1 MIVQTKST
9 LMEKLKE
16 RSEMCIFRTAEWPR
30 YSLITLSILASMV
43 LEPHA
48 WGQAFSYRGELTGMA
63 SQMEDQ
69 TGSDWLMRY
78 LPEIKIQAAKEA
90 EEDQWSWDAN
100 LAAYLYAYD
109 SLSQGQD
116 QDAEVF
122 RAWVRLYD
130 ETTEYRIGLQELSFG
145 PAILLRSLQ
154 WFDSKNPLDPT
165 SFTKGV
171 KGALVRFST
180 ENDSTYWVWALYG
193 NEDLTAATRFVS
205 DAEKPESGG
214 RAQFSSEIAEYAVTL
229 HQRQAVLS
237 GQGSVDERRL
247 GLDLKL
253 DLAYNGLWLE
263 SMIIERAADLP
274 YPNQERYVTLGLDY
288 TVDMT
293 ENGIVLTCERN
304 WGEAKTAARDFT
316 ASTGNTALMASLSSG
331 LLDSYVVTLMK
342 SEIPESNLIR
352 FDWQRTYDDFLW
364 NLSLFQSQGGVAPAQ
379 FGLGLIVQYNH

>member
-1 MIVQTKST
+1 
-9 LMEKLKE
+9 MEKLKE
-16 RSEMCIFRTAEWPR
+16 RSEMCIFRAAEWPR

-154 WFDSKNPLDPT
+154 WFDSKNPLD
-165 SFTKGV
+165 
-171 KGALVRFST
+171 
-180 ENDSTYWVWALYG
+180 
-193 NEDLTAATRFVS
+193 
-205 DAEKPESGG
+205 
-214 RAQFSSEIAEYAVTL
+214 
-229 HQRQAVLS
+229 
-237 GQGSVDERRL
+237 
-247 GLDLKL
+247 
-253 DLAYNGLWLE
+253 
-263 SMIIERAADLP
+263 
-274 YPNQERYVTLGLDY
+274 
-288 TVDMT
+288 
-293 ENGIVLTCERN
+293 
-304 WGEAKTAARDFT
+304 
-316 ASTGNTALMASLSSG
+316 
-331 LLDSYVVTLMK
+331 
-342 SEIPESNLIR
+342 
-352 FDWQRTYDDFLW
+352 
-364 NLSLFQSQGGVAPAQ
+364 
-379 FGLGLIVQYNH
+379 